1 MRWRFLTGLFVLTA
15 VLCTGAHVSRAT
27 ASCTRRHKA
36 TSPQQ
41 LQPAKLPGPSGDVDD
56 SLDVEVAPCLP
67 GLVPTPQVSS
77 LALPLL
83 EPAAPRPPVMA
94 RNPPAPRR
102 VKLPAPSADD
112 VPES

>member
-1 MRWRFLTGLFVLTA
+1 MRWRFLTGLFVLSA

-27 ASCTRRHKA
+27 ASCTHRHRA

-41 LQPAKLPGPSGDVDD
+41 LQHAKLPGPSVDVDD
-56 SLDVEVAPCLP
+56 SLDDDDAPSHP

-83 EPAAPRPPVMA
+83 EPAAPRPPVIA
-94 RNPPAPRR
+94 RNPPAPR
-102 VKLPAPSADD
+102 
-112 VPES
+112 